1 MRHQVIYKFACSS
14 CNLKIDVENVFFLLS
29 EGQNILWVK
38 TKKDKIFGTLASVR
52 EKRSAK

>member
-1 MRHQVIYKFACSS
+1 M
-14 CNLKIDVENVFFLLS
+14 FFLLS